1 MNLLDNITFFLFAFL
16 AGHSLFL
23 TLVLIFG
30 GHRRNTKL
38 LGLLLLLLLIRVGK
52 SVISLAIPESAFFVS
67 IIGLVSMAAVGPVLW
82 SYTRGLFQS
91 SKLIAPGHFFHLIPS
106 FLMIFIP
113 SWKWLNL
120 AYYLVTAHLLFYL
133 IFLSIF
139 LLKNREALRIDNIHW
154 RWATVLLACFSLIW
168 ITFALQLF
176 AYDRLLYVIIVIV
189 SLVLSYGLSLWAF
202 TQQKLFTSQKHKKEL
217 ESEDYEQIRLQIE
230 QLMRE
235 EIFTDTSLNLTTLA
249 KRLNKQPY
257 VVSRVINDKFNKT
270 FPELLLQYR
279 IGKAE
284 ELLLSSLNKTYT
296 VEGIAYESG
305 FSTLS
310 AFYVGFKKETGMT
323 PTQFKKGNEGKNMR
337 VA

>member
-30 GHRRNTKL
+30 GRRRNTKL

-52 SVISLAIPESAFFVS
+52 SVIALAIPESAFVVS
-67 IIGLVSMAAVGPVLW
+67 IIGLVGMAAMGPVLW
-82 SYTRGLFQS
+82 SYTRGLFLS
-91 SKLIAPGHFFHLIPS
+91 SKLNAPGHFLHLIPS
-106 FLMIFIP
+106 FLTIFIP

-120 AYYLVTAHLLFYL
+120 TYYLVTAHLLFYL
-133 IFLSIF
+133 IFLCIF

-154 RWATVLLACFSLIW
+154 KWATVLLACFSLIW
-168 ITFALQLF
+168 TTFVLQLF

-189 SLVLSYGLSLWAF
+189 SLVLTYGLSLWAF
-202 TQQKLFTSQKHKKEL
+202 TQQKLFTSQKPKKEL

-235 EIFTDTSLNLTTLA
+235 EIFTDTSLNLTALA

-257 VVSRVINDKFNKT
+257 VVSRVINDKFNRT

-279 IGKAE
+279 IRKAE

-310 AFYVGFKKETGMT
+310 AFYVAFKKETGMT